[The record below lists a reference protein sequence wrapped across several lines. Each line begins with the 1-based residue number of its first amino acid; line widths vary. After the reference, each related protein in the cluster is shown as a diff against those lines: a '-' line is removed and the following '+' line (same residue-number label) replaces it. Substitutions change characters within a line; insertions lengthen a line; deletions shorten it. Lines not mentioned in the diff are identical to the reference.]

1 MTTLQPLTPLQILPP
16 EQPNTI
22 IEAVNIGATV
32 PGTGNFTAL
41 STNGAALTSLYA
53 PISFSQFNEILVSSV
68 TLTTAQVQGQ
78 TYLNNTGGQTF
89 TLPTPSTGYGLV
101 HFTFQGSNSV
111 NSGTAAFI
119 LPDGVTS
126 TGYTLNFA
134 AYTSVSFIYQNGS
147 GKWQLISQTGSPI
160 ITNAT
165 ASNQAVALGQ
175 ITGTASL
182 AANFTSMTSTGVTSA
197 SNIVAGQTVTI
208 TQPVSGTVYRN
219 INNFPIDIYAPI
231 TYSPTGS
238 AAATCAVALD
248 SSATPAT
255 LYTNSEPLGLTSG
268 SVMTDHLTVPP
279 KWYYSYTVAN
289 ATIGT
294 VNARAGAR

>member
-1 MTTLQPLTPLQILPP
+1 MKQEIFSERIIMTTLQPLTPLQILPP
-16 EQPNTI
+16 EQANTI

-41 STNGAALTSLYA
+41 TI
-53 PISFSQFNEILVSSV
+53 P
-68 TLTTAQVQGQ
+68 
-78 TYLNNTGGQTF
+78 
-89 TLPTPSTGYGLV
+89 
-101 HFTFQGSNSV
+101 
-111 NSGTAAFI
+111 
-119 LPDGVTS
+119 
-126 TGYTLNFA
+126 
-134 AYTSVSFIYQNGS
+134 
-147 GKWQLISQTGSPI
+147 
-160 ITNAT
+160 NAT
-165 ASNQAVALGQ
+165 SSNQAVALGQ
-175 ITGTASL
+175 ITGSTASL
-182 AANFTSMTSTGVTSA
+182 SPNFVAINPSGPNFSINYSGGVSNFDALTNSWRANGTQLIFNVSGTEKARISTNGNFLIHTITDNGVDALQATGSATFSSTVSA

-208 TQPVSGTVYRN
+208 TQPVSGTVYQN
-219 INNFPIDIYAPI
+219 INDFPIDIYAPI

-255 LYTNSEPLGLTSG
+255 PYTNSEPLGLTSG